1 MLDGELV
8 DKALLLA
15 ELFVE
20 LVLWV
25 GVEGEVLDGGVMGAV
40 LEVGLDTQFSLK
52 VKLRNALKFLIQ
64 PRH

>member
-25 GVEGEVLDGGVMGAV
+25 GVEGEVLDGGVVGAV